1 MPGEAAASQGMAPV
15 HGYRPGEKKTQMLPQ
30 GRREYALQRS
40 LMKVTGSDLMKLL
53 RMVTTLSIVCI
64 DDSAGMSQ
72 RNSSRVMSDE
82 ESACRS
88 LVVDCNRSGEI
99 GYRIP
104 AWGECERQ
112 ARVPVPDGTVGA

>member
-1 MPGEAAASQGMAPV
+1 
-15 HGYRPGEKKTQMLPQ
+15 
-30 GRREYALQRS
+30 
-40 LMKVTGSDLMKLL
+40 MKVTGSDLMKLL
-53 RMVTTLSIVCI
+53 RMVTTLSIIHNPTFWVAH
-64 DDSAGMSQ
+64 DAYL
-72 RNSSRVMSDE
+72 SSRFKLLQVLEKYTLLGAIVRQYEKSKQE
-82 ESACRS
+82 FKAALLAERARS